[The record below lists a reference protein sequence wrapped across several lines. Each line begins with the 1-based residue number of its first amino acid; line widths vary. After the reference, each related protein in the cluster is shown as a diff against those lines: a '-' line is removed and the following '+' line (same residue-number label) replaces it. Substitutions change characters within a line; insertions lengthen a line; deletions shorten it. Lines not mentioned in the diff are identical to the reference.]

1 MKLNFF
7 SSSVYHFEND
17 TFLKNLDI
25 ICNPYIDKAIE
36 KNKINFIGDSD
47 IGLVHHSEPLIND
60 NNFLN
65 FSKFILDKSYFI
77 LDEQGYDLKD
87 YNLMVSELWV
97 QQFAKSGGGHH
108 ESHIHWNGH
117 ISGFYFL
124 KCSDNTSYPIFHDP
138 RPGKLMNQLPE
149 KDKNNLT
156 DASELVHFK
165 PKPGTFLF
173 FNSYL
178 NHQFAFDL
186 GKDLFRFIHFNI
198 RAFPKNINNS
208 NDRNY

>member
-7 SSSVYHFEND
+7 SSNVYYFED
-17 TFLKNLDI
+17 TTFLKNLDS
-25 ICNPYIDKAIE
+25 ICEPYINKAIE
-36 KNKINFIGDSD
+36 QNKINFIGDSD
-47 IGLVHHSEPLIND
+47 IGLVHHSETLIND

-65 FSKFILDKSYFI
+65 FSKFIIDKSYFI
-77 LDEQGYDLKD
+77 LDEQGYDLRD
-87 YNLMVSELWV
+87 YTLFISELWV
-97 QQFAKSGGGHH
+97 QQFAKFGGGQH

-124 KCSDNTSYPIFHDP
+124 KCSENTSYPIFHDP
-138 RPGKLMNQLPE
+138 RPGKLMNQLPQ
-149 KDKNNLT
+149 KDKNNFT
-156 DASELVHFK
+156 DASDLIHFK

-186 GKDLFRFIHFNI
+186 GKEPFRFIHFNI
-198 RAFPKNINNS
+198 RAFPKNINNF
-208 NDRNY
+208 